1 VNGVHLD
8 GCCLVQTCS
17 GFHLVRCTRLQYVVK
32 TRWAVYVNTRWVLV
46 SRFPNRQVRGP
57 ARKRCIQAGARTRT
71 ISLQGPS
78 FLLAAMSQ
86 PTRKRDKL
94 ARLFSRNSGQTTP
107 KISREAPSAPSTSAS
122 VPTESAAGRTSRS
135 LGKSSSHTLHIQA
148 NDVDTRKLESRRP
161 EILASVR
168 TVLELADSVLD
179 GCPIWGPK
187 AAVSTAA
194 KGITVMQVRQAAA
207 ISTA

>member
-1 VNGVHLD
+1 MEDEGGSQRSGWSLD
-8 GCCLVQTCS
+8 
-17 GFHLVRCTRLQYVVK
+17 
-32 TRWAVYVNTRWVLV
+32 AVE
-46 SRFPNRQVRGP
+46 
-57 ARKRCIQAGARTRT
+57 RTA
-71 ISLQGPS
+71 PS

-94 ARLFSRNSGQTTP
+94 ARLFSRKSDQTTP

-122 VPTESAAGRTSRS
+122 VPTESAAVRTSRS
-135 LGKSSSHTLHIQA
+135 LGKSSSHTLHVQA
-148 NDVDTRKLESRRP
+148 NNADTSKLESRRP
-161 EILASVR
+161 EILSSIR

-194 KGITVMQVRQAAA
+194 KGVTAMQVLTSSCCP
-207 ISTA
+207 IH